1 MRTKN
6 QFLHILFLIF
16 IIGTFCSHAQ
26 AFIHREFTTHEILD
40 ACTNIVFGKV
50 KSVDEKRKTA
60 VSDFEENIKGKTTL
74 DEIKINIGIGR
85 YMEGISP
92 EIMMKLIKADMPVI
106 MFYQHTDRIESLGY
120 VNGTWFRTRTT
131 DPTGWWTYTHICPYM
146 LRTFTGKT
154 VDFQKVVRAILAGEK
169 WVAIPKNAVKV
180 LVLTGNSTTP
190 IPVHSP
196 VPVQTTVSYEYRAIR
211 AVHKETKRPLAYEAT
226 TDRTLADSKGVDILW
241 LGQEEIATA
250 DGYLLNGAAEKKIK
264 KFVKDGGIVIV
275 SDQKSETLKMG
286 WLEGKLKSVKRPELP
301 TVKATKQGEK
311 LFTTPNPIEPKQIHI
326 GDTWTDWD
334 KNFEI
339 LATTEDGEK
348 LVVGTRKHGKGLY
361 IITSLQNNSQAA
373 VKGNE
378 KLIENLLH
386 YAIDQLN

>member
-6 QFLHILFLIF
+6 QFPLILFLIF
-16 IIGTFCSHAQ
+16 IIGMFCSHAQ

-50 KSVDEKRKTA
+50 KSVDTKRMTA
-60 VSDFEENIKGKTTL
+60 VIDFEENLKGKSTL

-85 YMEGISP
+85 YMEGSSP
-92 EIMMKLIKADMPVI
+92 EIMMKLLKAGMPVI

-154 VDFQKVVRAILAGEK
+154 VEFQKVVRAILAGEK
-169 WVAIPKNAVKV
+169 WVAIPENAVKV
-180 LVLTGNSTTP
+180 LVLTGNSTSP
-190 IPVHSP
+190 IPVQSP

-211 AVHKETKRPLAYEAT
+211 SVHKGTKRPLAYEAT
-226 TDRTLADSKGVDILW
+226 ADRTLPDSDGVDILW
-241 LGQEEIATA
+241 LGQDEIATA
-250 DGYLLNGAAEKKIK
+250 DDYLLNSVTEKKIK
-264 KFVKDGGIVIV
+264 QFVKDGGIVIV
-275 SDQKSETLKMG
+275 SGQKSGMLKMD
-286 WLEGKLKSVKRPELP
+286 WLEGNLKSAKRPELP
-301 TVKATKQGEK
+301 AIKMTEQGKK
-311 LFTTPNPIEPKQIHI
+311 LFATPNPIQPGQIYI

-334 KNFEI
+334 KGFEI
-339 LATTEDGEK
+339 LATTGDGEK
-348 LVVGTRKHGKGLY
+348 LVVGTRKYGKGLY
-361 IITSLQNNSQAA
+361 IITSLQNDSQAT
-373 VKGNE
+373 VKRNQ

-386 YAIDQLN
+386 YAMSRLN

>member
-16 IIGTFCSHAQ
+16 IIGMFCSHAQ

-40 ACTNIVFGKV
+40 ACTNIVFGKI
-50 KSVDEKRKTA
+50 KSVDENRKTA
-60 VSDFEENIKGKTTL
+60 VIDFEENIKGKTTL

-85 YMEGISP
+85 YMEGSSP
-92 EIMMKLIKADMPVI
+92 EMMMKLVKADMPVI
-106 MFYQHTDRIESLGY
+106 MFYQHTDRIECLGY

-169 WVAIPKNAVKV
+169 WVAIPENAVKV
-180 LVLTGNSTTP
+180 LVLTGNSTSSIP
-190 IPVHSP
+190 IHSP
-196 VPVQTTVSYEYRAIR
+196 VPVQTTVTYEYRAIR
-211 AVHKETKRPLAYEAT
+211 SVHKGTKRPLAYEAT
-226 TDRTLADSKGVDILW
+226 TDRALPDSDGVDILW
-241 LGQEEIATA
+241 LGQGEIATA
-250 DGYLLNGAAEKKIK
+250 DGYLLNSAAEKKIK

-275 SDQKSETLKMG
+275 SDQDSGTLKMG

-301 TVKATKQGEK
+301 MVKTTKQGKK
-311 LFTTPNPIEPKQIHI
+311 LFTTPNPIELEQIHL

-339 LATTEDGEK
+339 LATTGDDEK

-361 IITSLQNNSQAA
+361 IITSLRNNSQATVA
-373 VKGNE
+373 KNQ

-386 YAIDQLN
+386 YAMSRLN

>member
-6 QFLHILFLIF
+6 QFLHTLFLIF
-16 IIGTFCSHAQ
+16 IIGMFCSHAQ

-50 KSVDEKRKTA
+50 KSVDPNRMTA
-60 VSDFEENIKGKTTL
+60 VIDFEENIKGKTTL

-85 YMEGISP
+85 YMEGSSP
-92 EIMMKLIKADMPVI
+92 EIMMKLIKANMPVI

-154 VDFQKVVRAILAGEK
+154 VEFQKVVRAILAGEK

-180 LVLTGNSTTP
+180 LVLTGNSTSS

-196 VPVQTTVSYEYRAIR
+196 VPVQTTVTYEYRAIR
-211 AVHKETKRPLAYEAT
+211 SVHKGTKRPLAYEAT
-226 TDRTLADSKGVDILW
+226 ADRALPDSDGVDILW
-241 LGQEEIATA
+241 LGQNEIATA
-250 DGYLLNGAAEKKIK
+250 AGYLLNSAAEKKIK

-275 SDQKSETLKMG
+275 SDQKSDTLKMG

-311 LFTTPNPIEPKQIHI
+311 LFTTPNPIELEQIHI

-334 KNFEI
+334 KNFEV
-339 LATTEDGEK
+339 LATTDDGEK

-373 VKGNE
+373 VTGNE

-386 YAIDQLN
+386 YAMSRLN

>member
-6 QFLHILFLIF
+6 QFPLILFLIF
-16 IIGTFCSHAQ
+16 IIGMLCSHAQ

-50 KSVDEKRKTA
+50 KSVDTKRMTA
-60 VSDFEENIKGKTTL
+60 VIDFEENLKGKSTL

-85 YMEGISP
+85 YMEGSSP
-92 EIMMKLIKADMPVI
+92 EIMMKLLKAGMPVI

-154 VDFQKVVRAILAGEK
+154 VEFQKVVRAILAGEK
-169 WVAIPKNAVKV
+169 WVAIPENAVKV
-180 LVLTGNSTTP
+180 LVLTGNSTSP
-190 IPVHSP
+190 IPVQSP

-211 AVHKETKRPLAYEAT
+211 SVHKGTKRPLAYEAT
-226 TDRTLADSKGVDILW
+226 ADRALPDSDGVDILW
-241 LGQEEIATA
+241 LGQDEIATA
-250 DGYLLNGAAEKKIK
+250 DDYLLNSVTEKKIK
-264 KFVKDGGIVIV
+264 QFVKDGGIVIV
-275 SDQKSETLKMG
+275 SGQKSGMLKMD
-286 WLEGKLKSVKRPELP
+286 WLEGNLKSAKRPELP
-301 TVKATKQGEK
+301 AIKMTEQGKK
-311 LFTTPNPIEPKQIHI
+311 LFATPNPIQPGQIYI

-334 KNFEI
+334 KGFEI
-339 LATTEDGEK
+339 LATTGDGEK
-348 LVVGTRKHGKGLY
+348 LVVGTRKYGKGLY
-361 IITSLQNNSQAA
+361 IITSLQNDSQAT
-373 VKGNE
+373 VKRNQ

-386 YAIDQLN
+386 YAMSRLN